1 MPGFSRRDFL
11 KAASLVSAGALFNRF
26 YPSAVSW
33 AGGSQKGP
41 NILILVMDALSARN
55 MSLYGYV
62 RNTTPNIARFAERS
76 TVYHSHY
83 AGGNYTSP
91 GTGSI
96 LTGTYPWTH
105 RAINMRGTI
114 AHSLVDKDLFA
125 LAGDDYYRVAY
136 TQNMLADVFLR
147 QSAGNID
154 LHMPLDSF
162 PLNGHPS
169 LKSSWFA
176 NDPLAAYYAFDDS
189 TLNRTNTSTFLFNFL
204 NVASWKSIEKY
215 SEPSPEYPFG
225 TPFNSFNFFDNRV
238 VYDALGST
246 LLDLAQNPKPFLTYF
261 HLYSPHEP
269 FSPRQEFV
277 GKLIPDIPEPNKPF
291 HPLSLN
297 HFRRKDL
304 MPLRQKYDEFIS
316 DVDDNFGRL
325 IDQLENAG
333 ILDTTY
339 VFLLSDHG
347 ELFER
352 GEHGHLTPLMYD
364 ALLHIPLIVHEP
376 GQKVRRDVF
385 APTSNTDILPT
396 ISRILQ
402 KEPDP
407 VYEGKLLPGL
417 GGVEDLERSI
427 FSVEAKLNP
436 ARLPITRGSISMIK
450 GNKKLIYYFGY
461 EDQDDIFELYD
472 LHEDIDELDDL
483 FTKDKVTAARMK
495 QELLDSLSTTN
506 NKLRR

>member
-1 MPGFSRRDFL
+1 M
-11 KAASLVSAGALFNRF
+11 SAGAFVNSI
-26 YPSAVSW
+26 YPSAASW
-33 AGGSQKGP
+33 SNQSQKNP

-62 RNTTPNIARFAERS
+62 RNTTPNIARFAERA

-91 GTGSI
+91 GTASI

-114 AHSLVDKDLFA
+114 VQSLVDKDLFA
-125 LAGDDYYRVAY
+125 LAGDDYHRVAFS
-136 TQNMLADVFLR
+136 QNMLADVFLR
-147 QSAGNID
+147 QSAKNIEE
-154 LHMPLDSF
+154 HIPLDSF
-162 PLNGHPS
+162 RLNRHPS
-169 LKSSWFA
+169 LKSSWFSR
-176 NDPLAAYYAFDDS
+176 DPLASYYAFDDS

-204 NVASWKSIEKY
+204 NVASWKSIESY
-215 SEPSPEYPFG
+215 SELSPEYPYG
-225 TPFNSFNFFDNRV
+225 APFNAFNFFDNRV

-246 LLDLAQNPKPFLTYF
+246 VQDLAQNPKPFLTYF

-277 GKLIPDIPEPNKPF
+277 GQLIPDIPEPNKPF

-297 HFRRKDL
+297 HFRRKGL
-304 MPLRQKYDEFIS
+304 MPMRQKYDEFIL

-325 IDQLENAG
+325 IDQLETAG
-333 ILDTTY
+333 ILENTY
-339 VFLLSDHG
+339 IFLLSDHG

-385 APTSNTDILPT
+385 APTSNADILPT
-396 ISRILQ
+396 IARILQ
-402 KEPDP
+402 KEPDSAL
-407 VYEGKLLPGL
+407 EGRLLPGF
-417 GGVEDLERSI
+417 GGAEDLERSI
-427 FSVEAKLNP
+427 FSIEAKLNT
-436 ARLPITRGSISMIK
+436 ARLPLTRASISMIK

-461 EDQDDIFELYD
+461 KSQDDIFELYD
-472 LHEDIDELDDL
+472 LHDDLDELDDL
-483 FTKDKVTAARMK
+483 FLKDTATAKRMK
-495 QELLDSLSTTN
+495 QELLDSLSTAN
-506 NKLRR
+506 NKIRR